1 MQTFASLCIIADYY
15 INTKAFAA
23 NCINKDKAQMH
34 CNGKCQLEKKIN
46 TGDTNDKQTPER
58 KIDNT
63 NEVLSS
69 KTFFT
74 SVEILF
80 KSLSK
85 EKYIIINTGIP
96 VDRASGFFHPPKSA
110 LSVIASVA

>member
-1 MQTFASLCIIADYY
+1 
-15 INTKAFAA
+15 
-23 NCINKDKAQMH
+23 MH

-46 TGDTNDKQTPER
+46 TSDNNDKQTPER

-69 KTFFT
+69 RTFFS

-80 KSLSK
+80 KPLSEK
-85 EKYIIINTGIP
+85 KYIIIDTGVP
-96 VDRASGFFHPPKSA
+96 VDRASGFFHPPKCT
-110 LSVIASVA
+110 VDIIANVA